1 MPIDTQSLRQAG
13 QRLSSEAAP
22 VPTPAGAA
30 KRITWLDSARGVA
43 VVAVV
48 LLHVS
53 IGHFYMLDH
62 SSRYTVPVWDRV
74 NQVVSV
80 VRMPLL
86 FVVSGMLATGK
97 IKRGFARGT
106 SVLTAVSNYYLYL
119 VWLLV
124 YGALMLAAGDRP
136 VPFRFASLGDYV
148 LQIVLPGTHLWF
160 VFFLGVYILV
170 LTALRH
176 VHPAAVVMA
185 AAALH
190 LWTAMNYTVE
200 SPLWTRGLQFALFF
214 VVGVHGRGALLW
226 VARQHWLTIFTC
238 GLSVVLY
245 LAVTLRTIMS
255 LEPADLPRAILLMLL
270 YLSATLAAI
279 GLAGLLARV
288 PWYRTLGSWV
298 GRRTL
303 GIYVIHIPVIVV
315 VNWAIAG
322 PLAWLPAATRDS
334 FAFDIAWPLLLTA
347 IVVASCVGL
356 QSLLKR
362 MGLGFLFALPE
373 PIAERLRPRS

>member
-1 MPIDTQSLRQAG
+1 MPIDTQSLRRVE
-13 QRLSSEAAP
+13 QRSTSEVALVPAP
-22 VPTPAGAA
+22 VGGA
-30 KRITWLDSARGVA
+30 KRITWLDSARGAA

-86 FVVSGMLATGK
+86 FVVSGMLAANK
-97 IKRGFARGT
+97 ITRGFARGT
-106 SVLTAVSNYYLYL
+106 SLLTAVSNYYLYL

-136 VPFRFASLGDYV
+136 VPFRFASFGDYAQ
-148 LQIVLPGTHLWF
+148 QIIVPGTHLWF
-160 VFFLGVYILV
+160 VFFLGAYILL
-170 LTALRH
+170 LTALRR
-176 VHPAAVVMA
+176 VPPAIVVLA

-190 LWTAMNYTVE
+190 LWTAMTYTVE
-200 SPLWTRGLQFALFF
+200 SPLWTRGLQFGLFF
-214 VVGVHGRGALLW
+214 VVGVHGRDVLLW
-226 VARQHWLTIFTC
+226 VARQHWLTVFTC
-238 GLSVVLY
+238 GCSVVLY

-288 PWYRTLGSWV
+288 PWYRRLGTWV

-315 VNWAIAG
+315 VNWAVAG
-322 PLAWLPAATRDS
+322 PLAWLPAATRNS

-347 IVVASCVGL
+347 VVVASCVGL
-356 QSLLKR
+356 QSALKR
-362 MGLGFLFALPE
+362 IGLGFLFALPQ
-373 PIAERLRPRS
+373 PIADRLRPRG